1 MKIGSNIM
9 IYEKQKLGEGSYG
22 SVFKC
27 SDEKGDAYAVKCIKM
42 NDTGIPNIL
51 ENSIM
56 MTISHPHLNTALQ
69 IHTDPDKLYIF
80 QELAKTDLARY
91 TRKQIKRDNNAPINS
106 KTATFYRRIPPAL
119 LKKWSYS
126 LVQALACLHR
136 QKIIHADVK
145 ANNVLLFE
153 DQEIKLGDFTL
164 AVKVWNQMHT
174 TGGGK
179 KSTESLSA
187 DDAGKSPHFYHRVCT
202 YSHRPPECWFRKG
215 WSFPLDIW
223 SLGCTLFE
231 IAYGRL
237 LFPSQGKISDK
248 ESKTIVY
255 KKAVNCLLD
264 WARNGPNASS
274 SPKWIEAFR
283 MHQGLDYKKAT
294 LPASFSNPEY
304 REFNKLLL
312 WMLKIDPLQRPTIDQ
327 ILRHGYFENLT
338 SLPYTIKSTAP
349 KIIPRKEQQRLT
361 KYLDRYV
368 DNLQV
373 RDSAVELYGR
383 CTSLK
388 GISEQLKM
396 ATCVWIAEKL
406 VRIRPK
412 ENGLP
417 RTLIHECER
426 RVCQYLCFRLHTS
439 ASES

>member
-1 MKIGSNIM
+1 MEIGSNIM

-22 SVFKC
+22 SVFQC
-27 SDEKGDAYAVKCIKM
+27 SDEKGSTYAVKCIKM
-42 NDTGIPNIL
+42 NHTGITNIL

-56 MTISHPHLNTALQ
+56 RVISHPHLNAALQ
-69 IHTDPDKLYIF
+69 IHTDTDKLYIF
-80 QELAKTDLARY
+80 QKLAKTDLARY
-91 TRKQIKRDNNAPINS
+91 TRKQMKRDNAP
-106 KTATFYRRIPPAL
+106 RRIPPGL
-119 LKKWSYS
+119 LRKWTYS

-136 QKIIHADVK
+136 QKIVHADVK

-164 AVKVWNQMHT
+164 AVKMWSQAT
-174 TGGGK
+174 CGGGK
-179 KSTESLSA
+179 KDSDSLSA
-187 DDAGKSPHFYHRVCT
+187 DDAGKSPLFYHRVCT

-237 LFPSQGKISDK
+237 LFPSQGRITDK

-264 WARNGPNASS
+264 WSKNGPNASF
-274 SPKWIEAFR
+274 SPKWIDAFR

-294 LPASFSNPEY
+294 LPSAFSKPEY
-304 REFNKLLL
+304 REFNKLMLS
-312 WMLKIDPLQRPTIDQ
+312 MLKIDPLQRPTIDQ
-327 ILRHGYFENLT
+327 ILRHDYFQTLT

-349 KIIPRKEQQRLT
+349 KVIPRKEQQRLAR
-361 KYLDRYV
+361 YLDLYV
-368 DNLQV
+368 DRPQV
-373 RDSAVELYGR
+373 RTLAIELYGR

-388 GISEQLKM
+388 GISEQLKT

-406 VRIRPK
+406 VHIRPK

-417 RTLIHECER
+417 RSLIHESER
-426 RVCQYLCFRLHTS
+426 RVCQHLSFRLHTS